1 MANSKASKKDSSTND
16 GLALIIGGLFVLAL
30 VFATYSYFN
39 RSNTLDQDVKSG
51 SAERTDEDKGK
62 EASSLGERLRELFS
76 ANKDEDTD
84 VLGKGGPIDM
94 VDKEETGTETYSVF
108 EQWVATDYEQGDIKG
123 GIHKV
128 ESGDTLWEIA
138 EARYGNGAEWTKI
151 LEANSSDIGFLPSGQ
166 QSLIVPGQALVLP

>member
-1 MANSKASKKDSSTND
+1 MANSKTSKKDSSTND

-51 SAERTDEDKGK
+51 STERTDEDK
-62 EASSLGERLRELFS
+62 EASSLGDRLRELFG

-84 VLGKGGPIDM
+84 IGGIGGPIDM
-94 VDKEETGTETYSVF
+94 ADKEETSTETFSVF
-108 EQWVATDYEQGDIKG
+108 EQWVATDYEQGDITG
-123 GIHKV
+123 GVHKV

-138 EARYGNGAEWTKI
+138 EAKYGNGAEWTKI
-151 LEANSSDIGFLPSGQ
+151 LEANSSDVGFLPSGQ
-166 QSLIVPGQALVLP
+166 QALIVPGQALVLP